1 MKKFQF
7 RVLKFIAIF
16 AVLAGLVFFSETKI
30 LKSIRGAVV
39 KASIPFINVSREI
52 IHIWELAFGGL
63 TSKEALQL
71 ISENQ
76 KLKAREFSIEK
87 LVAENELMSKGLGF
101 KERSKIV
108 LKGARV
114 ILYSRELGK
123 EFLLIDQGEEDGVS
137 PGDKVI
143 SADRLFI
150 GTVHESGRGF
160 SKVRLASN
168 SGEAFE
174 AELIP
179 AGIKVLAKGLG
190 GGSFSLELIPT
201 ESRVRRGDFVA
212 LPHLNSESFLMGEVT
227 SADIALNSAFQQAR
241 AVFLIRPK
249 LLHEVFVVHTVRD
262 LRK

>member
-1 MKKFQF
+1 MRKSQF
-7 RVLKFIAIF
+7 RILKFLVIF
-16 AVLAGLVFFSETKI
+16 AALAGLVFFSEIKI

-39 KASIPFINVSREI
+39 KASIPFINVSRKI
-52 IHIWELAFGGL
+52 SRIWELAFGGL
-63 TSKEALQL
+63 ATEEAGRL
-71 ISENQ
+71 ILENQ
-76 KLKAREFSIEK
+76 ELKAHEFSIEK
-87 LVAENELMSKGLGF
+87 LVSENELMSKALGF
-101 KERSKIV
+101 KEKSKIV
-108 LKGARV
+108 LKGAKV

-137 PGDKVI
+137 LGNIVI

-168 SGEAFE
+168 SGEAFD

-212 LPHLNSESFLMGEVT
+212 LRHPNAESFLMGEVT
-227 SADIALNSAFQQAR
+227 SADPALNSAFQEAR

-249 LLHEVFVVHTVRD
+249 LLHEVFIVHPVRD